1 MDIGMPELI
10 EVDSLTARVKL
21 CAGLGLDFVELNM
34 NIPSSQAGALRAG
47 DLNALKKKYGIYF
60 TVHLDENLNPFDF
73 NRKVSEAYSDT
84 LKDTVAL
91 AKEAEIPLLNM
102 HLAEGV
108 YFTMPDEKIYLYDR
122 YENVYLDS
130 VRAFRDDFD
139 KEARDSGV
147 TIAVENTNG
156 YRAFQQKAIDI
167 LLESEVFALTYDIG
181 HGACAGYAD
190 EKFITERR
198 TRLKHFHVHD
208 SANGKCHLPLGE
220 GAADWRK
227 YLAAAENLDCRAV
240 IETKTVAGLEAS
252 VYVLRHPAAVS
263 AHAGLQDMFCVTEI
277 VAVFAFEKHYRRTA
291 FPVVSDV
298 NSVNQSDKR
307 VFQAVHFYTAAASV
321 QPLDFF
327 RRA

>member
-1 MDIGMPELI
+1 MNIGMPSLI
-10 EVDSLTARVKL
+10 EL
-21 CAGLGLDFVELNM
+21 AGLDECCELAKKLKLDFVELNM
-34 NIPSSQAGALRAG
+34 NMPSFRAEA
-47 DLNALKKKYGIYF
+47 LNAKELTEAKMRYGIYF

-130 VRAFRDDFD
+130 VRAFRDDFA

-252 VYVLRHPAAVS
+252 VYVLRKEN
-263 AHAGLQDMFCVTEI
+263 FI
-277 VAVFAFEKHYRRTA
+277 K
-291 FPVVSDV
+291 
-298 NSVNQSDKR
+298 
-307 VFQAVHFYTAAASV
+307 
-321 QPLDFF
+321 
-327 RRA
+327 